1 MTLAGVPRPHPS
13 CCGPSP
19 RLCPFPT
26 VLSRLN
32 STSLIAP
39 GYTGAFVYPYS
50 PFLCHVDLKRSPGF
64 VLFFQAGL
72 YWGLYPGSI
81 PGSGRSPGGG
91 NGNPLVFLP
100 GEFHGQRD
108 LVGYSLWDPEES
120 DTTEQLILSLLFPGN
135 SKGDGE
141 QSKQQFPLLSGMLWG
156 AVVVSLFLI
165 LSEGSRGVSRGQAGR
180 LA

>member
-72 YWGLYPGSI
+72 YWGTAIACQFQSDSVGGLGLAQPTGVGLNPKARAQDCKAGGSH
-81 PGSGRSPGGG
+81 SHRAKNSSL
-91 NGNPLVFLP
+91 NPV
-100 GEFHGQRD
+100 
-108 LVGYSLWDPEES
+108 
-120 DTTEQLILSLLFPGN
+120 
-135 SKGDGE
+135 
-141 QSKQQFPLLSGMLWG
+141 
-156 AVVVSLFLI
+156 FLI
-165 LSEGSRGVSRGQAGR
+165 LLMIAPGQAGR
-180 LA
+180 GASPPVFVV